1 VSRLAQTLN
10 VYWEKTPESVLY
22 TAVQTAVDNL
32 DGVQLIDYTSTEN
45 ACLSH
50 LPGKWLAAS
59 KTSLH
64 GGPKSEAPVE

>member
-1 VSRLAQTLN
+1 MCRLAQTLN

-50 LPGKWLAAS
+50 LPGKWL
-59 KTSLH
+59 L
-64 GGPKSEAPVE
+64 PKLRYMVAQKVKLQLNN